1 MVTLFLWR
9 CLNNKCAVIQRV
21 YMIEKILIAVII
33 AANDKIVTTKENVI
47 NSVGVRFRDIKCIQF
62 RSVFNAVNPERF
74 AGRTDCKYRTVLC
87 DNLWRIRNKDRSECT
102 AIGKIQQGEISFPI
116 GTL

>member
-1 MVTLFLWR
+1 MGWIKEKMVTLFLWR

-47 NSVGVRFRDIKCIQF
+47 NSVAVRFRDIKCIQF
-62 RSVFNAVNPERF
+62 LS
-74 AGRTDCKYRTVLC
+74 L
-87 DNLWRIRNKDRSECT
+87 IH
-102 AIGKIQQGEISFPI
+102 I
-116 GTL
+116 